1 MHSFECGWKK
11 RKGIWI
17 WDEGEMND
25 QSCTYK
31 GHDPHTSGAIKLTM
45 GKILNR
51 FFSRGTWLN

>member
-51 FFSRGTWLN
+51 FFN